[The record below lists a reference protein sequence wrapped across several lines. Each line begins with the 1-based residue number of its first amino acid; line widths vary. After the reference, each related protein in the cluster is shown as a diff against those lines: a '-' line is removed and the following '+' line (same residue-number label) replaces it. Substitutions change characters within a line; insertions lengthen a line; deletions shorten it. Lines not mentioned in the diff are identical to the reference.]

1 MILIDWFAQI
11 ILFHN
16 QSFLQ
21 QNDWSD
27 DTETFKVSNGLKV
40 VDTKE
45 NGSIVEKTFPVETH
59 CINIFVLQ
67 FFFFSFF
74 FFA

>member
-21 QNDWSD
+21 QSDWSD
-27 DTETFKVSNGLKV
+27 DTETFKVSNGLKE

-45 NGSIVEKTFPVETH
+45 NGPIVEKTFPVETQ
-59 CINIFVLQ
+59 CVNIFVLQ
-67 FFFFSFF
+67 FFFLFF
-74 FFA
+74 IFA